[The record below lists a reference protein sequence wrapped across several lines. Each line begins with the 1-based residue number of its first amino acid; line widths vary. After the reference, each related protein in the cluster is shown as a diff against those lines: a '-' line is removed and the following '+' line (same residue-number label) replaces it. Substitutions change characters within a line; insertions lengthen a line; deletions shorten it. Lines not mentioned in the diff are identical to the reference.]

1 MLRRSIII
9 ITNNPSHLGVIT
21 AERSLGRSFQARE
34 RVLSPTDQRERER
47 ERLCAFAISP
57 HVDNRRVFDLT
68 YVETKTGR

>member
-34 RVLSPTDQRERER
+34 RVLSPERER
-47 ERLCAFAISP
+47 ETIRISP
-57 HVDNRRVFDLT
+57 HVDNVT
-68 YVETKTGR
+68 I

>member
-34 RVLSPTDQRERER
+34 RVLSPERERER
-47 ERLCAFAISP
+47 ETIRISP
-57 HVDNRRVFDLT
+57 HVDNVT
-68 YVETKTGR
+68 I